1 MASRSLR
8 PTEESGNTEKE
19 RGKRERER
27 EREREKSKRERGTV
41 PNDAVKS
48 NSRAIIN
55 CGQI

>member
-1 MASRSLR
+1 VDDGVTVLKAHRR
-8 PTEESGNTEKE
+8 
-19 RGKRERER
+19 KRLDDTR
-27 EREREKSKRERGTV
+27 REREKERERKGSERGTV

>member
-19 RGKRERER
+19 RGKRER